1 MKKIVI
7 LLLFLGVTLAA
18 EAQIV
23 SDKLSF
29 GLQLSPTFSWMRANL
44 NTVNGNGTNVG
55 LKLGLLT
62 EYSLDA
68 SERYSFTSG
77 LGFAFNHGGTLQYED
92 KEVIWVNEANLET
105 TILRAKYSVQYV
117 EVPAGLK
124 MRFCL
129 DHIRTCIYGE
139 PQLILGIRTQARGD
153 LIDKLDEFNDIPI
166 NDFVSPLGL
175 SWGLGIGAEYEIG
188 DDTSAIGGIYF
199 QDMFTDMTKDVELGD
214 ESNSGFRA
222 ITIRLGIL
230 F

>member
-7 LLLFLGVTLAA
+7 LLVFLCASLIT
-18 EAQIV
+18 EAQVI

-29 GLQLSPTFSWMRANL
+29 GLQLSPTFSWMRADL

-62 EYSLDA
+62 EYSLDD
-68 SERYSFTSG
+68 SDRYSFTSG

-139 PQLILGIRTQARGD
+139 PQLIVGIRTQGRGD
-153 LIDKLDEFNDIPI
+153 LVDKLDEFNDIPI
-166 NDFVSPLGL
+166 NDFIAPLGL

-188 DDTSAIGGIYF
+188 DDTALIGGIYF
-199 QDMFTDMTKDVELGD
+199 QDMFTDMTKDVDLGD

>member
-7 LLLFLGVTLAA
+7 LFVFLFATLATQ
-18 EAQIV
+18 AQVV

-29 GLQLSPTFSWMRANL
+29 GLQLSPTFSWMRSDL
-44 NTVNGNGTNVG
+44 NTINGNGTNVG
-55 LKLGLLT
+55 LKLGLIT
-62 EYSLDA
+62 EYSLDT
-68 SERYSFTSG
+68 SDRYAFTSG

-92 KEVIWVNEANLET
+92 RETIWTNEDDLET
-105 TILRAKYSVQYV
+105 TLLRAKYSVQYV
-117 EVPAGLK
+117 EVPMGLK

-139 PQLILGIRTQARGD
+139 PQLIVGIRTQARGD
-153 LIDKLDEFNDIPI
+153 IVDALDQFNDIPI
-166 NDFVSPLGL
+166 NDFISPLGL

-188 DDTSAIGGIYF
+188 DDTALIGGIHF
-199 QDMFTDMTKDVELGD
+199 QDMFTDMTKDEDLGD
-214 ESNSGFRA
+214 KSNSGFRA